1 MLQLPAVP
9 PDRHMLQNL
18 LYVGAALLLVLLNGF
33 FVAAEFALVKLRQTQ
48 AATLAASQGWRGRLL
63 ADVHGRLDAYLSAC
77 QLGITLASLGL
88 GWIGEP
94 AFARLL
100 EPLFAR
106 LGIGPETTAVVA
118 LVIAFTLI
126 SYLHIVLGELA
137 PKSMAI
143 RRPERYSLFTA
154 APLYAFY
161 WLMYPAI
168 WLLNASANRMLA
180 LFGLGAAGH
189 ADDEHHYS
197 REELR
202 LIVHAKHASRAGEEY
217 SMMQNA
223 LDLPEL
229 VVGDVLRT
237 RDQLASLR
245 DGMDREAVLAEFR
258 RTRYSRY
265 PWFEADGD
273 RVRGVLHMKDLL
285 GAMAAHGDATDLV
298 ALLRPPILLPLH
310 APVLDVLKRFRTG
323 DTHLALGIEESGRVA
338 GFFTLEDILE
348 VLVGDI
354 EDEHARSGGSLA
366 PRPKGAE
373 FTISGGTPIYRL
385 ERLLERDIDA
395 PADVNSVG
403 GLIIHRLER
412 LPLEGETLAFDGF
425 DLTVRT
431 MQGARAK
438 TILVQPRIT
447 DTNDRKDSQ

>member
-1 MLQLPAVP
+1 MQLAE
-9 PDRHMLQNL
+9 HLS
-18 LYVGAALLLVLLNGF
+18 VGAYMWRLVVVILLVLANAF
-33 FVAAEFALVKLRQTQ
+33 FVAAEFALVGARRSKIDQMANQGDRLAKAAQT
-48 AATLAASQGWRGRLL
+48 ALKDLDRYISAT
-63 ADVHGRLDAYLSAC
+63 

-106 LGIGPETTAVVA
+106 FGVGAETTQVVA
-118 LVIAFTLI
+118 LVLAFTLI

-143 RRPERYSLFTA
+143 RRPERFSLLTA

-168 WLLNASANRMLA
+168 WLLNASANRMLRA
-180 LFGLGAAGH
+180 FGLDAGAHG
-189 ADDEHHYS
+189 DEHHYS

-217 SMMQNA
+217 SMMQHA
-223 LDLPEL
+223 LDLPDL

-237 RDQLASLR
+237 RDQLAALR
-245 DGMDREAVLAEFR
+245 DGMDRDAVLDEFR
-258 RTRYSRY
+258 RSRYSRY
-265 PWFEADGD
+265 PWFDADGD
-273 RVRGVLHMKDLL
+273 HVRGVLHMKDLL
-285 GAMAAHGDATDLV
+285 RAMAEHGEVDDVA

-310 APVLDVLKRFRTG
+310 TPVLDVLKRFRTG
-323 DTHLALGIEESGRVA
+323 DTHLALGVEESGRVA
-338 GFFTLEDILE
+338 GFFSLEDILE

-354 EDEHARSGGSLA
+354 EDEHARSAVGVA
-366 PRPKGAE
+366 PRPKGAD

-412 LPLEGETLAFDGF
+412 LPVEGETLAFEGF

-431 MQGARAK
+431 MLGARAK
-438 TILVQPRIT
+438 TILVQPKT
-447 DTNDRKDSQ
+447 SKESQ

>member
-1 MLQLPAVP
+1 MLEYAAALLRPV
-9 PDRHMLQNL
+9 MLQNL
-18 LYVGAALLLVLLNGF
+18 LYVGAAVALVLLNGL

-48 AATLAASQGWRGRLL
+48 AATLAVSHGWRGRIL
-63 ADVHGRLDAYLSAC
+63 ASVHGRLDAYLSAC
-77 QLGITLASLGL
+77 QLGITLASLAL

-100 EPLFAR
+100 QPLLVR
-106 LGIGPETTAVVA
+106 LGIGADTTQIVA
-118 LVIAFTLI
+118 LVFAFTLI

-137 PKSMAI
+137 PKSLAL
-143 RRPERYSLFTA
+143 RRPERISLWTA
-154 APLYAFY
+154 VPLYAFY
-161 WLMYPAI
+161 WAMYPAI
-168 WLLNASANRMLA
+168 WLLNASANYMLRT
-180 LFGLGAAGH
+180 FGLDAGTH
-189 ADDEHHYS
+189 GDEHNYS
-197 REELR
+197 REELK
-202 LIVHAKHASRAGEEY
+202 LIVHAQRATRPGEEY
-217 SMMQNA
+217 SMMKHA

-245 DGMDREAVLAEFR
+245 DGMGRDQVLAEFH

-265 PWFEADGD
+265 PWFDADGD
-273 RVRGVLHMKDLL
+273 HVRGILRVKDLL
-285 GAMAAHGDATDLV
+285 HAIAEHGEIGDVV

-310 APVLDVLKRFRTG
+310 TPVLDVLKRFRAG
-323 DTHLALGIEESGRVA
+323 DTHLALGIEDSGRVA

-354 EDEHARSGGSLA
+354 EDEHARAGSQA
-366 PRPKGAE
+366 VRGPVAGE

-412 LPLEGETLAFDGF
+412 LPVEGETLSFDGF
-425 DLTVRT
+425 DLIVRT
-431 MQGARAK
+431 MQGARAQ
-438 TILVQPRIT
+438 TIVVRLKT
-447 DTNDRKDSQ
+447 DTPEETQ

>member
-1 MLQLPAVP
+1 
-9 PDRHMLQNL
+9 MLQNL

-48 AATLAASQGWRGRLL
+48 AATMAASHGWRGRILVN
-63 ADVHGRLDAYLSAC
+63 VHGRLDTYLSAC
-77 QLGITLASLGL
+77 QLGITLASLAL

-94 AFARLL
+94 AFAHLL
-100 EPLFAR
+100 EPLFTR
-106 LGIGPETTAVVA
+106 FGISAETTQITA
-118 LVIAFTLI
+118 LLIAFTLI

-137 PKSMAI
+137 PKSLAI
-143 RRPERYSLFTA
+143 RRPEAMSLWTA

-168 WLLNASANRMLA
+168 RLLNASANWMLRMA
-180 LFGLGAAGH
+180 GLGAGGH
-189 ADDEHHYS
+189 ADEQHYS
-197 REELR
+197 RDELK
-202 LIVHAKHASRAGEEY
+202 LIVHAQRANQGNAINEY
-217 SMMQNA
+217 SMMKHA

-237 RDQLASLR
+237 RDQLAALR
-245 DGMDREAVLAEFR
+245 DGMDTESVLAQFR

-273 RVRGVLHMKDLL
+273 HVRGVLHAKDLL
-285 GAMAAHGDATDLV
+285 HALAESSPIADPAS
-298 ALLRPPILLPLH
+298 LLRPPILLPLH
-310 APVLDVLKRFRTG
+310 TPVLDVLQRFRVG
-323 DTHLALGIEESGRVA
+323 QTHLALGIEESGRVA

-348 VLVGDI
+348 IIVGDI
-354 EDEHARSGGSLA
+354 EDEHARGTPAASRRGRDGSL
-366 PRPKGAE
+366 
-373 FTISGGTPIYRL
+373 TISGGMPIYRL

-412 LPLEGETLAFDGF
+412 LPVEGETLAFDGF

-438 TILVQPRIT
+438 TIVVQPHT
-447 DTNDRKDSQ
+447 EESA

>member
-1 MLQLPAVP
+1 MLE
-9 PDRHMLQNL
+9 NL
-18 LYVGAALLLVLLNGF
+18 LFVGAALLLVLLNGF
-33 FVAAEFALVKLRQTQ
+33 FVAAEFALVKLRHTQ
-48 AATLAASQGWRGRLL
+48 ATTLAASHGWRGRILVE
-63 ADVHGRLDAYLSAC
+63 VHERLDAYLSAC

-94 AFARLL
+94 AFAHLL
-100 EPLFAR
+100 QPLLGR
-106 LGIGPETTAVVA
+106 LGASPETTSLVG

-143 RRPERYSLFTA
+143 RRPEAMSLWTA

-168 WLLNASANRMLA
+168 WVLNSSANAMLR
-180 LFGLGAAGH
+180 LFGLGAAG
-189 ADDEHHYS
+189 ADEQHHYS
-197 REELR
+197 RDELK
-202 LIVHAKHASRAGEEY
+202 LIIHAKRASRAGEEY
-217 SMMQNA
+217 SMIKHA

-237 RDQLASLR
+237 GDQLAALR
-245 DGMDREAVLAEFR
+245 DGMGLDEVLAEFH

-265 PWFEADGD
+265 PWFDGD
-273 RVRGVLHMKDLL
+273 GEHVRGILHMKDLL
-285 GAMAAHGDATDLV
+285 HAMSGHGSAADPTS
-298 ALLRPPILLPLH
+298 LLRPPILLPLH
-310 APVLDVLKRFRTG
+310 TPVLDVLKRFRAG

-354 EDEHARSGGSLA
+354 EDEHARTVGA
-366 PRPKGAE
+366 PARVAPGAD
-373 FTISGGTPIYRL
+373 FTITGGTPIYKL

-412 LPLEGETLAFDGF
+412 LPAEGETLSFDGF
-425 DLTVRT
+425 DLVVRS

-438 TILVQPRIT
+438 SILVHPKNT
-447 DTNDRKDSQ
+447 PKDSQ

>member
-1 MLQLPAVP
+1 
-9 PDRHMLQNL
+9 MLQNL
-18 LYVGAALLLVLLNGF
+18 LYVGAALALVLLNGF

-48 AATLAASQGWRGRLL
+48 AATLAASHGWRGRVLG
-63 ADVHGRLDAYLSAC
+63 DVHGRLDAYLSAC
-77 QLGITLASLGL
+77 QLGITLASLAL

-100 EPLFAR
+100 APLFVR
-106 LGIGPETTAVVA
+106 FGIGEETTAVVA
-118 LVIAFTLI
+118 LVLAFTLI

-137 PKSMAI
+137 PKSLAI
-143 RRPERYSLFTA
+143 RRPERVSLWTA

-161 WLMYPAI
+161 WAMYPAI
-168 WLLNASANRMLA
+168 WLLNASANRILRA
-180 LFGLGAAGH
+180 FGLGAGSH
-189 ADDEHHYS
+189 IDEQHYS
-197 REELR
+197 REELK
-202 LIVHAKHASRAGEEY
+202 LIVHAKRASRGGEEY
-217 SMMQNA
+217 SMMKHA

-245 DGMDREAVLAEFR
+245 DGMDREQVLAEFH

-265 PWFEADGD
+265 PWFDADGD
-273 RVRGVLHMKDLL
+273 RVHGILRVKDLL
-285 GAMAAHGDATDLV
+285 HAIAEHGEIGDV
-298 ALLRPPILLPLH
+298 VQLLRPPILLPLH
-310 APVLDVLKRFRTG
+310 TPVLDVLKRFRAG
-323 DTHLALGIEESGRVA
+323 DTHLALGIEDSGRVA

-354 EDEHARSGGSLA
+354 EDEHARAGSQVARA
-366 PRPKGAE
+366 PVAGE

-412 LPLEGETLAFDGF
+412 LPVEGETLAFDGF

-431 MQGARAK
+431 MQGARAQ
-438 TILVQPRIT
+438 TIVVRLKT
-447 DTNDRKDSQ
+447 DTLEETQ

>member
-1 MLQLPAVP
+1 
-9 PDRHMLQNL
+9 MLQNL
-18 LYVGAALLLVLLNGF
+18 LHVGSALLLVLLNGF
-33 FVAAEFALVKLRQTQ
+33 FVAAEFALVKLRHTQ
-48 AATLAASQGWRGRLL
+48 AATLAASHGWRGRIL
-63 ADVHGRLDAYLSAC
+63 ANVHGRLDVYLSAC
-77 QLGITLASLGL
+77 QLGITLASLAL

-106 LGIGPETTAVVA
+106 FGAGPAATAPVA
-118 LVIAFTLI
+118 LVLAFTLI

-137 PKSMAI
+137 PKSLAI
-143 RRPERYSLFTA
+143 RRPERMSLWTA
-154 APLYAFY
+154 VPLYAFY

-168 WLLNASANRMLA
+168 WLLSASANAMLRA
-180 LFGLGAAGH
+180 FRLE
-189 ADDEHHYS
+189 ADSPGDEHPYS
-197 REELR
+197 REELKM
-202 LIVHAKHASRAGEEY
+202 IIHAKRAGRAGEEY
-217 SMMQNA
+217 SMMKHA

-237 RDQLASLR
+237 RDQLAWLR
-245 DGMDREAVLAEFR
+245 DGMTSGEVLAEFH

-265 PWFEADGD
+265 PWLAGDGD
-273 RVRGVLHMKDLL
+273 LVRGILHMKDLL
-285 GAMAAHGDATDLV
+285 HAIAENGEGGDLV
-298 ALLRPPILLPLH
+298 ALLRPPVLLPLH
-310 APVLDVLKRFRTG
+310 TPVLAVLKRFRAG
-323 DTHLALGIEESGRVA
+323 DTHLALGVEESGRVA

-354 EDEHARSGGSLA
+354 EDEHARGPGAA
-366 PRPKGAE
+366 PRVAPGHD
-373 FTISGGTPIYRL
+373 FTIPGGTPIYKL

-412 LPLEGETLAFDGF
+412 LPAEDETLSFDGF

-438 TILVQPRIT
+438 TILVHPKT
-447 DTNDRKDSQ
+447 AGSKETP

>member
-1 MLQLPAVP
+1 MLA
-9 PDRHMLQNL
+9 NL
-18 LYVGAALLLVLLNGF
+18 LFVGAALLLVLLNGF
-33 FVAAEFALVKLRQTQ
+33 FVAAEFALVKLRHTQ
-48 AATLAASQGWRGRLL
+48 ASTLAASHGWRGRILIN
-63 ADVHGRLDAYLSAC
+63 VHERLDAYLSAC

-94 AFARLL
+94 AFAHLL
-100 EPLFAR
+100 EPLLAR
-106 LGIGPETTAVVA
+106 MGASPETTSLVA

-137 PKSMAI
+137 PKSLAI
-143 RRPERYSLFTA
+143 RRPEAMSLWTA

-161 WLMYPAI
+161 WIMYPAI
-168 WLLNASANRMLA
+168 WLLNASANRMLRA
-180 LFGLGAAGH
+180 FGLGD
-189 ADDEHHYS
+189 ADAHGAEHHYS
-197 REELR
+197 RDELK
-202 LIVHAKHASRAGEEY
+202 LIIHAKRASRGGEEY
-217 SMMQNA
+217 SMIKHA

-245 DGMDREAVLAEFR
+245 EGMGLEEVLAEFH

-265 PWFEADGD
+265 PWFDADGEH
-273 RVRGVLHMKDLL
+273 VRGILHMKDLL
-285 GAMAAHGDATDLV
+285 HAMSGHGSAADPTS
-298 ALLRPPILLPLH
+298 LLRPPILLPLH
-310 APVLDVLKRFRTG
+310 TPVLDVLKRFRAG

-354 EDEHARSGGSLA
+354 EDEHARAVGA
-366 PRPKGAE
+366 PARVAPGAD
-373 FTISGGTPIYRL
+373 FTITGGTPIYKL

-395 PADVNSVG
+395 PADINSVG

-412 LPLEGETLAFDGF
+412 LPAEGETLSFDGF
-425 DLTVRT
+425 DLTVRS

-438 TILVQPRIT
+438 TILVHPKGPPKEPQ
-447 DTNDRKDSQ
+447 

>member
-1 MLQLPAVP
+1 
-9 PDRHMLQNL
+9 MLQNL
-18 LYVGAALLLVLLNGF
+18 LYVGAALLLVLLNAF

-48 AATLAASQGWRGRLL
+48 AATMAASYGWRGRILVS
-63 ADVHGRLDAYLSAC
+63 VHGHLDAYLSAC
-77 QLGITLASLGL
+77 QLGITLASLAL
-88 GWIGEP
+88 GWVGEP
-94 AFARLL
+94 AFAHLL

-106 LGIGPETTAVVA
+106 LGIGAETTAVVA

-137 PKSMAI
+137 PKSLAI
-143 RRPERYSLFTA
+143 RRPEAMSLRTA

-168 WLLNASANRMLA
+168 QVLNASANWMLRLA
-180 LFGLGAAGH
+180 GLEAGTH
-189 ADDEHHYS
+189 GDEQHYS
-197 REELR
+197 REELK
-202 LIVHAKHASRAGEEY
+202 LIVHAKHASRGNAPDEY
-217 SMMQNA
+217 TMMKYA

-229 VVGDVLRT
+229 VVGDLLRT
-237 RDQLASLR
+237 RDQLAALR
-245 DGMDREAVLAEFR
+245 DGMSTEQVLAEFR

-265 PWFEADGD
+265 PWFDGD
-273 RVRGVLHMKDLL
+273 GDQVRGVLHMKDLL
-285 GAMAAHGDATDLV
+285 HAIAEHAPIDDVMP
-298 ALLRPPILLPLH
+298 LLRPPILLPLH
-310 APVLDVLKRFRTG
+310 TPVLDVLQRFRAG
-323 DTHLALGIEESGRVA
+323 QTHLALGAEESGRVA

-354 EDEHARSGGSLA
+354 EDEPSRGGGCERNTDGS
-366 PRPKGAE
+366 

-412 LPLEGETLAFDGF
+412 LPVEGETLAFDGF
-425 DLTVRT
+425 DLAVRT

-438 TILVQPRIT
+438 TILVLPKPAIGTSSPGIQGKP
-447 DTNDRKDSQ
+447 

>member
-1 MLQLPAVP
+1 MLESAAVP
-9 PDRHMLQNL
+9 TNRHMLQNL

-48 AATLAASQGWRGRLL
+48 ATTLATGNGWRGRLL
-63 ADVHGRLDAYLSAC
+63 GDVHGHLDAYLSAC
-77 QLGITLASLGL
+77 QLGITLASLAL

-100 EPLFAR
+100 EPWFVR
-106 LGIGPETTAVVA
+106 IGVSAETTQVVA
-118 LVIAFTLI
+118 LVLAFTLI

-143 RRPERYSLFTA
+143 RRPERFSLLVA

-168 WLLNASANRMLA
+168 WLLNASAGRMLR
-180 LFGLGAAGH
+180 LLGIDTD
-189 ADDEHHYS
+189 ADAHEHHYS

-202 LIVHAKHASRAGEEY
+202 LIVNAKHASRAGEEY
-217 SMMQNA
+217 SMMQHA

-237 RDQLASLR
+237 RDQLATLH
-245 DGMDREAVLAEFR
+245 DGMDLDAVLAAFR
-258 RTRYSRY
+258 RSRYSRY
-265 PWFEADGD
+265 PWFADDGD
-273 RVRGVLHMKDLL
+273 HVRGVLHMKDLL
-285 GAMAAHGDATDLV
+285 RAMAEHDRVDDVA

-310 APVLDVLKRFRTG
+310 TPVLAVLKRFRTG
-323 DTHLALGIEESGRVA
+323 DTHLALGVEESGRVA

-354 EDEHARSGGSLA
+354 EDEPARAGGVVPA
-366 PRPKGAE
+366 PRVAGAE

-412 LPLEGETLAFDGF
+412 LPVEGETLAFDGF

-438 TILVQPRIT
+438 TIVVQPKT
-447 DTNDRKDSQ
+447 ASPKESQ

>member
-1 MLQLPAVP
+1 
-9 PDRHMLQNL
+9 MLQNL

-33 FVAAEFALVKLRQTQ
+33 FVAAEFALVKLRHTQ
-48 AATLAASQGWRGRLL
+48 AATLADSHGWRGRILVN
-63 ADVHGRLDAYLSAC
+63 VHGRLDAYLSAC
-77 QLGITLASLGL
+77 QLGITLASLAL

-94 AFARLL
+94 AFADLL
-100 EPLFAR
+100 HPLFAR
-106 LGIGPETTAVVA
+106 LGVGPETTSLVA

-137 PKSMAI
+137 PKTLAI
-143 RRPERYSLFTA
+143 RRPEQMSLWTA

-168 WLLNASANRMLA
+168 WLLNASANRMLRA
-180 LFGLGAAGH
+180 FGLGAG
-189 ADDEHHYS
+189 ADGDEHHYS
-197 REELR
+197 REELK
-202 LIVHAKHASRAGEEY
+202 LIIHAKRASRAGEEY
-217 SMMQNA
+217 SMMKHA
-223 LDLPEL
+223 LDLPDL

-237 RDQLASLR
+237 RDQLAFLR
-245 DGMDREAVLAEFR
+245 EGMSRADVLEEFH

-265 PWFEADGD
+265 PWFDAGGD
-273 RVRGVLHMKDLL
+273 QVRGILHMKDLL
-285 GAMAAHGDATDLV
+285 HAMAEQGVVDDIV

-310 APVLDVLKRFRTG
+310 TPVLSVLKRFRAG
-323 DTHLALGIEESGRVA
+323 DTHLALGVEDSGRVA

-354 EDEHARSGGSLA
+354 EDEHVRDTSVVRSAPGG
-366 PRPKGAE
+366 E
-373 FTISGGTPIYRL
+373 FTISGGMPIYKL

-412 LPLEGETLAFDGF
+412 LPNEGETLSFDGF

-431 MQGARAK
+431 MQGARANAIVVRPK
-438 TILVQPRIT
+438 AERSS
-447 DTNDRKDSQ
+447 KEAS